1 MSEIGLIVSW
11 GKENMPADKKKTE
24 QSQQHFDL
32 ADVSVLAELF
42 EVVLYDV
49 VRRSQ
54 MVSASSLKQEEAVAM
69 DKQSAAFLS
78 AVLAGK
84 NDQFIAKPYW
94 TGDPLASYLRIYMK
108 ERFEKVG
115 VSENDLADTR
125 GVLQA
130 AAFEFVCD
138 VYSLL
143 KKYAK
148 RQNADGFGNEGKRL
162 CRMWAERMLGLK
174 ESDPVLFL
182 E

>member
-1 MSEIGLIVSW
+1 MSEAT
-11 GKENMPADKKKTE
+11 KENKGQEPAIE
-24 QSQQHFDL
+24 RFSL
-32 ADVSVLAELF
+32 ADLSVLNELF

-49 VRRSQ
+49 VRRSK
-54 MVSASSLKQEEAVAM
+54 MVAAGELKKEEAVAM

-84 NDQFIAKPYW
+84 NEQFIAKPYW
-94 TGDPLASYLRIYMK
+94 TGDPLAGYLKIYMK
-108 ERFEKVG
+108 ERFDKVG
-115 VSENDLADTR
+115 VSETDLADTR

-138 VYSLL
+138 VYALL

-148 RQNADGFGNEGKRL
+148 RENADGFSAEGKRL

-174 ESDPVLFL
+174 ESDPVFF
-182 E
+182 

>member
-1 MSEIGLIVSW
+1 
-11 GKENMPADKKKTE
+11 MPDEKKTAE
-24 QSQQHFDL
+24 DAQPRFNL
-32 ADVSVLAELF
+32 ADVSVLTELF

-54 MVSASSLKQEEAVAM
+54 MVSSASLKQEEAIAM

-84 NDQFIAKPYW
+84 NEQFIAKPYW
-94 TGDPLASYLRIYMK
+94 TGDPLAGYLKIYMK
-108 ERFEKVG
+108 ERFDKVG
-115 VSENDLADTR
+115 VSETDLADTR

-138 VYSLL
+138 VYALL

-148 RQNADGFGNEGKRL
+148 RENADGFSAEGKRL

-174 ESDPVLFL
+174 ESDPVFF
-182 E
+182 

>member
-1 MSEIGLIVSW
+1 ML
-11 GKENMPADKKKTE
+11 T
-24 QSQQHFDL
+24 
-32 ADVSVLAELF
+32 ELF

-54 MVSASSLKQEEAVAM
+54 MVSSASLKQEEAIAM

-84 NDQFIAKPYW
+84 NEQFIAKPYW
-94 TGDPLASYLRIYMK
+94 TGDPLAGYLKLFMK

-115 VSENDLADTR
+115 VPESDLADTR

-138 VYSLL
+138 A
-143 KKYAK
+143 YALMK
-148 RQNADGFGNEGKRL
+148 EFASKESAEGFQGEAKRL
-162 CRMWAERMLGLK
+162 CNMWAERMLGRK
-174 ESDPVLFL
+174 ESDPIVFD
-182 E
+182 